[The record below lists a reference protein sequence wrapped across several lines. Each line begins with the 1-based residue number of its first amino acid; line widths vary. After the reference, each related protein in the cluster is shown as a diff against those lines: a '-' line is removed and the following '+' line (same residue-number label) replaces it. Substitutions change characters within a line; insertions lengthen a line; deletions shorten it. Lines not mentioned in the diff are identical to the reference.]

1 MTSISLVLFYSNIG
15 NTRARTYTWMTT
27 SYITPSGL
35 RHFIGKARVSF
46 RTFWQPFTLIFLSFY
61 VTNHSFRYS
70 SPHIILYITLHQS
83 AYNWPLAKTI
93 ITWNWYL
100 YIYNQSAATEY
111 CDILSKIN
119 EFCLP
124 VDITFL
130 LINYCTVCSRAVI
143 GQWVRSGAWMTLK
156 LNIL

>member
-15 NTRARTYTWMTT
+15 NTRSRTYTWMTT

-35 RHFIGKARVSF
+35 RHFIGKARVFF
-46 RTFWQPFTLIFLSFY
+46 RTFSFPFTSQIIVLDIVLLTLY
-61 VTNHSFRYS
+61 HTLRCIKV
-70 SPHIILYITLHQS
+70 HIIDLQLKQT
-83 AYNWPLAKTI
+83 TI

-100 YIYNQSAATEY
+100 YIYNQSAVTEY
-111 CDILSKIN
+111 CDILSKMN
-119 EFCLP
+119 DFGLP

-130 LINYCTVCSRAVI
+130 LINYCTVCSRAVT
-143 GQWVRSGAWMTLK
+143 GQWVRSGSWMTLK